1 MFKAGI
7 RNGEVISG
15 ESTLRSN
22 GAYFDDDGQLV
33 LPNWEFEI
41 GRRNKGN
48 GAGAGNNP
56 HRHLASVGTRSMV
69 ALRIVANDA
78 ETTSSQATISDKWF
92 GTAGDLLNNKS
103 QYAACSYNQ
112 LIFEPASTNANVED
126 GAFTVNIDMNV
137 TGVDN
142 SLVRNAAV
150 AAGDS
155 ALGNMESQFDYVAL
169 CLPPGTSGGWIA
181 YAYVNW
187 YLRYDDIYIWVV
199 VLCNYCLNEE

>member
-1 MFKAGI
+1 M
-7 RNGEVISG
+7 
-15 ESTLRSN
+15 
-22 GAYFDDDGQLV
+22 
-33 LPNWEFEI
+33 
-41 GRRNKGN
+41 
-48 GAGAGNNP
+48 
-56 HRHLASVGTRSMV
+56 
-69 ALRIVANDA
+69 
-78 ETTSSQATISDKWF
+78 
-92 GTAGDLLNNKS
+92 
-103 QYAACSYNQ
+103 
-112 LIFEPASTNANVED
+112 
-126 GAFTVNIDMNV
+126 NII
-137 TGVDN
+137 GVDN